1 MTQSFPIRRS
11 SDLGKGAGHSLIDFA
26 TAIEDDWDKGKG
38 SVVEQ
43 ASLTLADD
51 GTLTGS
57 RQVNRWARGRHIHF
71 AMQLSRKPDRVQ
83 FFGDGDKAGADGATS
98 IKGNS
103 TKLAL
108 FFDEAGGEPILIKT
122 EIGRAQV

>member
-1 MTQSFPIRRS
+1 MTGRR
-11 SDLGKGAGHSLIDFA
+11 
-26 TAIEDDWDKGKG
+26 
-38 SVVEQ
+38 
-43 ASLTLADD
+43 
-51 GTLTGS
+51 
-57 RQVNRWARGRHIHF
+57 RVNRWARGRHIHF

-122 EIGRAQV
+122 GLSAVDLTGARDALARSEERRVGKGCGR

>member
-1 MTQSFPIRRS
+1 
-11 SDLGKGAGHSLIDFA
+11 
-26 TAIEDDWDKGKG
+26 
-38 SVVEQ
+38 
-43 ASLTLADD
+43 
-51 GTLTGS
+51 
-57 RQVNRWARGRHIHF
+57 
-71 AMQLSRKPDRVQ
+71 MQLSRKPDRVQ

-122 EIGRAQV
+122 GLSAVDLKGARDALAAEVPGWDFDGAAKAARTVWAKALGDRKSTRLNSSH